1 MKDLLGVLGGMGPL
15 ASQLFYKLLTERTD
29 AERDQ
34 DHIPLLLLSDTEMPD
49 RTSAIL
55 SGDTERVRERMRA
68 DLRFLE
74 ESGCRA
80 VAVTC
85 NTAHFFVDMVAPEL
99 HIPVLHMV
107 RLAAEEAAARSAGER
122 VAILATRGTIRTG
135 LYQRELEAR
144 GVPVYL
150 PPEKVQALVDLEIYQ
165 RIKRGR
171 RADMAAWG
179 AIEAA
184 ARAAGCALAILGCT
198 ELSCIRDQEGL
209 GPYHLDPMEVLAERA
224 IRFMGRPLR
233 PKAEG

>member
-49 RTSAIL
+49 RTSEIL

-122 VAILATRGTIRTG
+122 GGLRG
-135 LYQRELEAR
+135 
-144 GVPVYL
+144 
-150 PPEKVQALVDLEIYQ
+150 PPGPHPGHGAPAPLKAL
-165 RIKRGR
+165 
-171 RADMAAWG
+171 
-179 AIEAA
+179 
-184 ARAAGCALAILGCT
+184 
-198 ELSCIRDQEGL
+198 L
-209 GPYHLDPMEVLAERA
+209 GPSGPWPAWWTWETTRRGARQ
-224 IRFMGRPLR
+224 
-233 PKAEG
+233 